1 MQTVYQ
7 RMLTIYNLLIFFC
20 RISGIPEYKDLFLY
34 KYEEAVLKHDNG
46 YI

>member
-1 MQTVYQ
+1 MYPTMPTMYHIQ
-7 RMLTIYNLLIFFC
+7 LSNLFC